1 MKQTRTI
8 TLLLLSF
15 TLCVSLGAQQR
26 PRYPFFSNQYQIPF
40 PKAFLNA
47 PDTVSV
53 IIIGDVMMHTKQL
66 ARDHHPFMER
76 IAPALREADF
86 AVANMEFPLGG
97 EPYAGYPAFS
107 TPDYYAWYA
116 GDDCGIDVFLTANN
130 HVLDRGSRGLKRTLD
145 VYGQIR
151 DSLGVLQ
158 TGAARDQA
166 EWDETYPLML
176 FRHGI
181 RIGLVN
187 FTYGTNSGQD
197 TEWPKVNY
205 MRKEEVSAAIRSARA
220 QGADFVVALPHWGTE
235 YQLQHDATQQSWAKW
250 LVSEGVDAI
259 VGAHPHVVQDTTHI
273 QGVPVIYSLGNAIS
287 NMSIINSRLGLA
299 VTLRFTHDPLTGE
312 KQMLEPE
319 LRFLWCTLPERL
331 LPDSY
336 ASLFVKEWA
345 NRRDDWLTPSDFDN
359 MISTWERVKNTCG
372 IED

>member
-1 MKQTRTI
+1 MKATRLLP
-8 TLLLLSF
+8 LLLILAG
-15 TLCVSLGAQQR
+15 TPDLHAQR
-26 PRYPFFSNQYQIPF
+26 PSYPWLSDPYQIPF

-53 IIIGDVMMHTKQL
+53 IVIGDVMMHAKQL
-66 ARDHHPFMER
+66 VRDHHPFLER

-158 TGAARDQA
+158 TGTARNAQ
-166 EWDETYPLML
+166 ELDETYPLL
-176 FRHGI
+176 LSRHGI

-187 FTYGTNSGQD
+187 FTYGTNTGQD

-205 MRKEEVSAAIRSARA
+205 MRKEEVAAAIRRARDK
-220 QGADFVVALPHWGTE
+220 GADFVIALPHWGTE
-235 YQLQHDATQQSWAKW
+235 YQLQHDATQASWARW
-250 LVSEGVDAI
+250 LAAQGVDAV

-299 VTLRFTHDPLTGE
+299 VTLRFVSDPLTQE
-312 KQMLEPE
+312 KRMLEPE

-345 NRRDDWLTPSDFDN
+345 SRRSDWLNPSDFDN
-359 MISTWERVKNTCG
+359 MISTWKRVKDTCG